1 MKDIDEENL
10 APIPL
15 HLRNASNK
23 VMKEQGYGKGHTRY
37 PWKVEKET
45 GNKVEQEYLPKN
57 LQGKKYYTSDWK

>member
-1 MKDIDEENL
+1 
-10 APIPL
+10 
-15 HLRNASNK
+15 